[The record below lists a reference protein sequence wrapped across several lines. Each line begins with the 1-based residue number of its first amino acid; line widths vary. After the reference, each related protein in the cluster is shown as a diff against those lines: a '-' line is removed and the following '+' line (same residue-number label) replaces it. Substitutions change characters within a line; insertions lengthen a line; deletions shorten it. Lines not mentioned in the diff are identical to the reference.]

1 MPTGFLNSDGFT
13 DPLNIEFTSLI
24 WLFSSGFKD
33 VVLKCQSIDG
43 LQE

>member
-13 DPLNIEFTSLI
+13 DPLNIELTSLNG
-24 WLFSSGFKD
+24 LFSSGFKD